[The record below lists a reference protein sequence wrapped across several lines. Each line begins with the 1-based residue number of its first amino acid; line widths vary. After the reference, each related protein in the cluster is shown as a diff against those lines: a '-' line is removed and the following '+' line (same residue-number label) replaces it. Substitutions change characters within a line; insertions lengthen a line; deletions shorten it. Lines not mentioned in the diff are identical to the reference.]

1 MPRLAKDIYPESGS
15 RLPPPELD
23 KMDEEERNIYEI
35 LFGDDTRTITGHRGP
50 LGISLHNPKLAEL
63 ERTLNRYLRFNSGL
77 GGRTR
82 ELAILA
88 TAREMDS
95 RFEWAAHEQEAI
107 KEGVERRIID
117 IIKYRRSTMRLN
129 DTDAI
134 IIQLSREIFNRR
146 KVTSKTFS
154 RALKI
159 FGVKGLVTLIA
170 LMADYTATA
179 VKFRVFDNTVN
190 RGQPQLPVP

>member
-1 MPRLAKDIYPESGS
+1 MPRPAKDIYPESGS
-15 RLPPPELD
+15 RLPPTERD
-23 KMDEEERNIYEI
+23 SMDEEEKHIYEK
-35 LFGDDTRTITGHRGP
+35 LVGGDTRTLTGLRGP
-50 LGISLHNPKLAEL
+50 LGIGLHNPKLAEI
-63 ERTLNRYLRFNSGL
+63 ESALNRYLRFNSGL
-77 GGRTR
+77 SGRTR

-159 FGVKGLVTLIA
+159 FGVKGLVNLIA

-190 RGQPQLPVP
+190 RSQPQLPVP